1 MSTEP
6 QKTLELKVQALPDK
20 PGVYLMR
27 DRQGQVIYVGKAVSL
42 RNRVR
47 NYFRRSTLRRSDPKI
62 RSLIKSIVDFD
73 VIVLRNEAEAIL
85 TEGRLIKEYKPRYN
99 TAFKDDKRFLMLAID
114 LEAPWP
120 RFEYCRLRK
129 NDRRTYLGPY
139 ASSTGA
145 RAARDFVEKRYGLRQ
160 CRAHLPGEQEHKH
173 CMADIIRHCSA
184 PCIGKIIRQAYLER
198 AQEACAFLRGERPEV
213 LGEIRAAMEAASTK
227 LDFEKAATL
236 RDMLLMIQRVVKQ
249 RASGLKTLDIKKEEA
264 LAGLETLRDALQLAA
279 IPRVIETFD
288 ISNISGTN
296 ATASMVVAV
305 NGVPD
310 PRRYKRFMIKSVQGI
325 DDPAMMREA
334 VGRHYARVVK
344 EGRGLPGLVVVDGG
358 ITQLRAGRAAL
369 DELGL
374 YELRVIGLA
383 KQREEIYW
391 DVSNEQVPLQFPHSS
406 PALKVLQQIRDEAH
420 RFALAYHRSLRGR
433 RIRESILDDIPGFGR
448 KKKALVLAHFG
459 SVERLRK
466 ATREELIAVTGIG
479 ETMAAL
485 LLSHLHGTDASRDAE
500 KEVPR

>member
-1 MSTEP
+1 MSSEP
-6 QKTLELKVQALPDK
+6 QKPLELKVQSLPDK

-27 DRQGQVIYVGKAVSL
+27 DRQGQVIYVGKAISL

-73 VIVLRNEAEAIL
+73 VIVVRNDAEAIL

-145 RAARDFVEKRYGLRQ
+145 RVARDFVEKRYGLRQ
-160 CRAHLPGEQEHKH
+160 CRVREPGEIDHKH

-184 PCIGKIIRQAYLER
+184 PCIGKIVQQAYLER
-198 AQEACAFLRGERPEV
+198 AREACAFLRGERPEV
-213 LGEIRAAMEAASTK
+213 LGEIRAAMEAAASRQ
-227 LDFEKAATL
+227 DFEKAATL
-236 RDMLLMIQRVVKQ
+236 RDMLMMIQRAVKQ

-264 LAGLETLRDALQLAA
+264 LSGLETLRDELGLER
-279 IPRVIETFD
+279 IPTVIETFD

-305 NGVPD
+305 NGVPN
-310 PRRYKRFMIKSVQGI
+310 PQRYKRFMIKHVEGS
-325 DDPAMMREA
+325 DDPAMMKEA
-334 VGRHYARVVK
+334 VGRHYARVLK
-344 EGRGLPGLVVVDGG
+344 EGRSLPGLVVVDGG

-374 YELRVIGLA
+374 HGLRMIGLA
-383 KQREEIYW
+383 KQREEIFW
-391 DVSNEQVPLQFPHSS
+391 DVSNEKAPLQLSHSS

-420 RFALAYHRSLRGR
+420 RFALAYHRNLRGR
-433 RIRESILDDIPGFGR
+433 RIRESVLDDIPGIGH

-466 ATREELIAVTGIG
+466 ATRAELVAVPGIG
-479 ETMAAL
+479 GAFADIL
-485 LLSHLHGTDASRDAE
+485 LLHLHGPPVQSEPAKQDSE
-500 KEVPR
+500 